1 MRKLLQLSFARFL
14 IESGLDHFNL
24 FIAHE
29 LNLFMSFRMKLQM
42 KCFLFLPNDRTF
54 LCLPLAEQTLWN
66 SKGWQSSF
74 HFIFSVHD
82 EILRVHRN
90 KSKLNQNL
98 IFLISFFFRIQ
109 LKAKN
114 RWKTFTHRNLFQI
127 ENWNGK
133 NSFISSLFALSW
145 DKTSSASLPLG
156 VVEHFWLFS
165 WFGIWMILFFSHVSD
180 EFSNEWED
188 KFVE

>member
-1 MRKLLQLSFARFL
+1 MFSFSTQRPYISLFTFSRANIVKLEGVTVKLPFHFFRPRWNPPSTQKQEQTKP
-14 IESGLDHFNL
+14 ESNL
-24 FIAHE
+24 F
-29 LNLFMSFRMKLQM
+29 NF
-42 KCFLFLPNDRTF
+42 
-54 LCLPLAEQTLWN
+54 
-66 SKGWQSSF
+66 
-74 HFIFSVHD
+74 V
-82 EILRVHRN
+82 
-90 KSKLNQNL
+90 
-98 IFLISFFFRIQ
+98 FFRIQ